1 MNKEKPFGY
10 ENMNLKGWN
19 GPPYTYEVWINNK
32 KRTMSGFSVQHIYDQ
47 LSPAERKLPSKIK
60 KVKD

>member
-1 MNKEKPFGY
+1 MTKVVGY
-10 ENMNLKGWN
+10 EYIDLSPWK
-19 GPPYTYEVWINNK
+19 GPPYTYEVWIKNK